1 MFRNALD
8 NSFNFYTDASKS
20 GEGNY
25 VGFAIYSSNWERD
38 LILQYKLT
46 SFASVFTGE
55 ALVIKL
61 TIQFIL
67 DNELSPSFIYTDSK
81 SVLDCLSSNPFN
93 KDFSYL
99 SLEIKKLLYIA
110 SIKNI
115 SINLVWIPSH
125 CGIVSNE
132 IVDSLA
138 KDASKVGSLH
148 QFPIPF
154 TDFYHNV
161 NINCSKKFSS
171 FLDNFRPN
179 TGLYYF
185 NNFYKNSAKP

>member
-1 MFRNALD
+1 MD
-8 NSFNFYTDASKS
+8 NNFNFYTDASKS

-25 VGFAIYSSNWERD
+25 VGFAIYSSDWERD

-46 SFASVFTGE
+46 SIASIFTGE
-55 ALVIKL
+55 ALAIKL

-81 SVLDCLSSNPFN
+81 SVLDSLSSNPFN

-115 SINLVWIPSH
+115 SINLIWIPSH
-125 CGIVSNE
+125 WGIVGNE

-138 KDASKVGSLH
+138 LVDASKVGSLN

-154 TDFYHNV
+154 TDF
-161 NINCSKKFSS
+161 ITMLILIAQKS
-171 FLDNFRPN
+171 FPHF
-179 TGLYYF
+179 
-185 NNFYKNSAKP
+185 